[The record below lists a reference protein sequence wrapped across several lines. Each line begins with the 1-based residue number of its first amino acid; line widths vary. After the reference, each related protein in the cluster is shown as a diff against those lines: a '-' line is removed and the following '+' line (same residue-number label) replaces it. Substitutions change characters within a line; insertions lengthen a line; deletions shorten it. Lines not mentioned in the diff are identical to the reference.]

1 MPRRER
7 TRDLR
12 QLPVALIVA
21 GLLTGCS
28 SSRQSTSDQ
37 AQNGEDQIRA
47 AEASFRPSDHDPQ
60 QARAQAMALHPVDTA
75 RAQNSGESPLPTA
88 GEMVQGFRVQAFS
101 TTNIDLAS
109 AKKADLEAM
118 FPGEW
123 FYMDYASPSYKIRAG
138 NFLAKLDADRFARL
152 MNDMGFA
159 DAWAVPER
167 VYKSIG
173 RRPTPPPPPPPEQQ
187 PEIK

>member
-1 MPRRER
+1 MPHRER
-7 TRDLR
+7 TYDLR
-12 QLPVALIVA
+12 GLPVAILVA
-21 GLLTGCS
+21 GLLAGCS
-28 SSRQSTSDQ
+28 PSRQTTSVQ
-37 AQNGEDQIRA
+37 AQNAEDQIRA

-60 QARAQAMALHPVDTA
+60 QERAQTMALHAVDSA
-75 RAQNSGESPLPTA
+75 RAQNPYESPLPTA

-101 TTNIDLAS
+101 TTDIDLAR

-123 FYMDYASPSYKIRAG
+123 FYIDYASPSYKIRAG

-152 MNDMGFA
+152 MDEMGFV

-167 VYKSIG
+167 VYTNIG
-173 RRPTPPPPPPPEQQ
+173 RRPTPPPPPEQQ

>member
-1 MPRRER
+1 
-7 TRDLR
+7 
-12 QLPVALIVA
+12 
-21 GLLTGCS
+21 
-28 SSRQSTSDQ
+28 
-37 AQNGEDQIRA
+37 
-47 AEASFRPSDHDPQ
+47 
-60 QARAQAMALHPVDTA
+60 MALHPVDTA
-75 RAQNSGESPLPTA
+75 RAQNPGESPLPTA

-109 AKKADLEAM
+109 AKKADLEGM

-138 NFLAKLDADRFARL
+138 NFLAKLDADRFARV

-173 RRPTPPPPPPPEQQ
+173 RRPTPPPPPEQQ